1 MIYEVPFGP
10 NDAGTELASLNLENV
25 NQGLGNLMTS
35 LIDWN
40 NFNSSLLIEVTRPN
54 GIFTCTGVAI
64 NKDTVLT
71 AAHCLEG
78 EILKIRISN
87 GSTYNAKGSFFEV
100 ESFDLHPDYDRHNSN
115 YKSDLAKIKLKESLP
130 PGTNFYPIIKKDNE
144 LNGKILRLGF
154 GSRGDKNVRTLVT
167 PVVRQVRKME
177 KVLELN
183 DTYSYSGDSGG
194 PVFMQYNGQM
204 YLIAIHS
211 TLSFGPEGKH
221 SFNPLLSSHR
231 EWIAS

>member
-1 MIYEVPFGP
+1 M
-10 NDAGTELASLNLENV
+10 SS
-25 NQGLGNLMTS
+25 Q
-35 LIDWN
+35 IDWN
-40 NFNSSLLIEVTRPN
+40 NFNSSLLIEVTRPV
-54 GIFTCTGVAI
+54 GVFTCTGVAI

-87 GSTYNAKGSFFEV
+87 EFSYDKNGKFFEV
-100 ESFDLHPDYDRHNSN
+100 DSFDLHPDYNRVESN
-115 YKSDLAKIKLKESLP
+115 YISDLAKIKLKDELP
-130 PGTNFYPIIKKDNE
+130 PGIQFFPIIKNDGQ

-154 GSRGDKNVRTLVT
+154 GARGNKNVRTLVT
-167 PVVRQVRKME
+167 PEVRKIRSLE

-194 PVFMQYNGQM
+194 PVFMQSNGQM

-221 SFNPLLSSHR
+221 SFNPLISSHR
-231 EWIAS
+231 EWITR

>member
-1 MIYEVPFGP
+1 
-10 NDAGTELASLNLENV
+10 
-25 NQGLGNLMTS
+25 MTN

-40 NFNSSLLIEVTRPN
+40 NFNSSLLIEVTRPE
-54 GIFTCTGVAI
+54 GVFTCSGVAI
-64 NKDTVLT
+64 NKNTLLT

-78 EILKIRISN
+78 EILKICVSVD
-87 GSTYNAKGSFFEV
+87 SSYLPKGKFLEV
-100 ESFDLHPDYDRHNSN
+100 ESFDLHPEYNKESSN
-115 YKSDLAKIKLKESLP
+115 YRSDLAKIKLKKELP
-130 PGTNFYPIIKKDNE
+130 EGTRFFPIMKKDGE
-144 LNGKILRLGF
+144 LDGKIIRLGF
-154 GSRGDKNVRTLVT
+154 GARNEKNVRTLVT
-167 PVVRQVRKME
+167 PLMKEIRALE

-194 PVFMQYNGQM
+194 PVFLQKNGQM

-221 SFNPLLSSHR
+221 SFNPLLSPHR

>member
-1 MIYEVPFGP
+1 MV
-10 NDAGTELASLNLENV
+10 
-25 NQGLGNLMTS
+25 NLMTN

-40 NFNSSLLIEVTRPN
+40 NFNSSLLIEVTRPT
-54 GIFTCTGVAI
+54 GVFTCTGVAI
-64 NKDTVLT
+64 NKDTILT

-78 EILKIRISN
+78 EILKIRVSTESSYDKN
-87 GSTYNAKGSFFEV
+87 GKFLEV
-100 ESFDLHPDYDRHNSN
+100 ESFDLHPDYNSKKSN
-115 YKSDLAKIKLKESLP
+115 YRSDIAKIKLAAELPKE
-130 PGTNFYPIIKKDNE
+130 TMIYPIIKKEGE

-154 GSRGDKNVRTLVT
+154 GARGSNNIRTLVT
-167 PVVRQVRKME
+167 PELKNVRNHE
-177 KVLELN
+177 KTLELN
-183 DTYSYSGDSGG
+183 DMYSYSGDSGG
-194 PVFMQYNGQM
+194 PIFLQNNGQM

>member
-1 MIYEVPFGP
+1 
-10 NDAGTELASLNLENV
+10 
-25 NQGLGNLMTS
+25 MTN

-64 NKDTVLT
+64 NKDTILT

-78 EILKIRISN
+78 EVLKVRVSTESAYDKN
-87 GSTYNAKGSFFEV
+87 GNFLAVDHFE
-100 ESFDLHPDYDRHNSN
+100 LHPDYDSETSN
-115 YKSDLAKIKLKESLP
+115 YKSDIAKIKLKKALP
-130 PGTNFYPIIKKDNE
+130 PGTNFYPIIKKNQE

-154 GSRGDKNVRTLVT
+154 GARGSNNVRTLVT
-167 PVVRQVRKME
+167 PEFKQVRNIE
-177 KVLELN
+177 KTLELN
-183 DTYSYSGDSGG
+183 DMYSYSGDSGG
-194 PVFMQYNGQM
+194 PVFMQNNGQM

-211 TLSFGPEGKH
+211 TLSFGPLGKH
-221 SFNPLLSSHR
+221 SLNPLLSSHR